1 MWDGGGGGAG
11 WGKKEGG
18 EGGWALFRGVRGFVA
33 GVLVFVYWEL
43 AFCNPGRN
51 LRGESLKKETERNK
65 HSLLGAATESQ
76 EGK

>member
-1 MWDGGGGGAG
+1 M
-11 WGKKEGG
+11 
-18 EGGWALFRGVRGFVA
+18 FRGVRGFVA